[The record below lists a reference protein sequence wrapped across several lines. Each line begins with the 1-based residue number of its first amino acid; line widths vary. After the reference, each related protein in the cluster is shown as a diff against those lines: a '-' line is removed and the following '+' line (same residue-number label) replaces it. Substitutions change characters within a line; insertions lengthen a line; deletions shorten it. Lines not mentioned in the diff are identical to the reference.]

1 MNMIVSLM
9 ASGAKKRFPRKE
21 YREIR
26 KEANALFQKLTEENR
41 DLPKAMKQ
49 HTGTNIFPAIA
60 VYKTLLAHG
69 MTAEDATDVIRRF
82 FYKICKI
89 MFQPVTWYQHIVGN
103 YHRYPA
109 GMVKHSLRDFSPEA
123 GFEYRIG
130 IHLWKAWLEMNC
142 ACCSVWGKGSNGRTM
157 QAKHCASGHRAPVC
171 AWETGR
177 LSACVT
183 APGMA
188 MPSTRSALREAM
200 QRIWSN
206 PIFRKWILTGLSKP
220 STHGTSP

>member
-41 DLPKAMKQ
+41 DLSKAMKQ

-69 MTAEDATDVIRRF
+69 MTAEDATDVIRKF
-82 FYKICKI
+82 FYKICEI
-89 MFQPVTWYQHIVGN
+89 MFQPVTWYQHIAGN

-123 GFEYRIG
+123 GFEYRMLGKVDPAVARFDIVACPYHAGKAGSISTG
-130 IHLWKAWLEMNC
+130 I
-142 ACCSVWGKGSNGRTM
+142 SVK
-157 QAKHCASGHRAPVC
+157 
-171 AWETGR
+171 
-177 LSACVT
+177 
-183 APGMA
+183 
-188 MPSTRSALREAM
+188 
-200 QRIWSN
+200 
-206 PIFRKWILTGLSKP
+206 
-220 STHGTSP
+220 